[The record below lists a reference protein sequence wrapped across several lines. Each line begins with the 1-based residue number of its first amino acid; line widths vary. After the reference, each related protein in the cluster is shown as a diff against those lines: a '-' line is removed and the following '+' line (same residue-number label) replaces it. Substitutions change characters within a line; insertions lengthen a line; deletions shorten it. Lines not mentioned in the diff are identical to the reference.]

1 MQLETLNLFLISLLQ
16 SKRAVLGLQRLQ
28 REELALGE
36 VAGPNHSFI
45 GSEMKNNKGKSRF
58 HVNRPAGI

>member
-16 SKRAVLGLQRLQ
+16 SKRAVLELQWLQ

-36 VAGPNHSFI
+36 VAGPNQGFI
-45 GSEMKNNKGKSRF
+45 GSEMKNNKGKNRF